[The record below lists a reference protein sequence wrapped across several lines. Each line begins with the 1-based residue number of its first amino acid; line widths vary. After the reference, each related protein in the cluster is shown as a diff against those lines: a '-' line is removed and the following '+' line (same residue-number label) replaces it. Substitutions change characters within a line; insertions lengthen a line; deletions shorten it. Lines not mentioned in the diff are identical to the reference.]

1 MTEPGTRTVTT
12 AGTEAGA
19 AAAAAA
25 GPDAVAAAD
34 RRFEIEGRTLR
45 YPTDFRDGCSLVSMF
60 LVPTRAA
67 DEQIAASGFTA
78 AEVAPGR
85 TIATVVGV
93 HYTDT
98 DCGAYDEVAW
108 GVMVKPIGDR
118 RRVPYGATVAD
129 ILRGR
134 VASYTWRLAVSTTL
148 SRDAGLR
155 MWGYPKTVEDLRF
168 ERSGGQ
174 ASMAWHDGETEV
186 MRLSVP
192 DTGTRTPKR
201 ISPPVYSVLDGR
213 QVVGNLTQ
221 SSTEVGY
228 HRSGAS
234 IRLGAHPIADELR
247 RLGLPKRP
255 ILATWNG
262 HLTFRMS
269 APRPL
274 RSA

>member
-1 MTEPGTRTVTT
+1 MTETG
-12 AGTEAGA
+12 AGTGNGA
-19 AAAAAA
+19 DTAVTATT
-25 GPDAVAAAD
+25 GTETVAAPD
-34 RRFEIEGRTLR
+34 RTFTIEGRTLR
-45 YPTDFRDGCSLVSMF
+45 YPTLFRDGCSLVSVF
-60 LVPTRAA
+60 LVPTSAA
-67 DEQIAASGFTA
+67 NEQIAASGFTA
-78 AEVAPGR
+78 AEVTPGR

-98 DCGAYDEVAW
+98 DCGAYDEIAW
-108 GVMVKPIGDR
+108 GVMVEPIGAH
-118 RRVPYGATVAD
+118 RRVRYAATVAD

-134 VASYTWRLAVSTTL
+134 VASFTWRLAVSTTL

-155 MWGYPKTVEDLRF
+155 MWGFPKTVEDLRF
-168 ERSGGQ
+168 DRSDGL
-174 ASMAWHDGETEV
+174 ASMSWHDGETEV

-192 DTGTRTPKR
+192 DTGTRTAKP

-221 SSTEVGY
+221 FSTEVGY

-262 HLTFRMS
+262 HLSFRMS

>member
-1 MTEPGTRTVTT
+1 METIAPPDRT
-12 AGTEAGA
+12 
-19 AAAAAA
+19 
-25 GPDAVAAAD
+25 
-34 RRFEIEGRTLR
+34 FEIEGRTLR
-45 YPTDFRDGCSLVSMF
+45 YPTNFRDGCSLVAMF
-60 LVPTRAA
+60 LVPTGPAN
-67 DEQIAASGFTA
+67 EQIAASGFTA

-85 TIATVVGV
+85 TVATVVGV

-98 DCGAYDEVAW
+98 DCGAYDEIAW
-108 GVMVKPIGDR
+108 GVMVKPIGGGR
-118 RRVPYGATVAD
+118 RARYASTVTD

-155 MWGYPKTVEDLRF
+155 MWGYPKTVEELRF
-168 ERSGGQ
+168 RRSAGL
-174 ASMAWHDGETEV
+174 ASMSWSDATTEV

-201 ISPPVYSVLDGR
+201 ISPPVFSVLDGQ

-221 SSTEVGY
+221 EYTDVGY

-234 IRLGAHPIADELR
+234 IRLGTHPIADELR

-255 ILATWNG
+255 FLATWSG
-262 HLTFRMS
+262 HLSFRMS

-274 RSA
+274 R